1 MTAEQHKRQQAQYTR
16 SLLDAVY
23 EPDRLKRQQIT
34 ETRRRNRAMKETN
47 DEKNERPA

>member
-1 MTAEQHKRQQAQYTR
+1 MTPEQRKRQQAQYTR

-23 EPDRLKRQQIT
+23 EPDRIRQRQIT
-34 ETRRRNRAMKETN
+34 ETRRSNKLLKETN

>member
-1 MTAEQHKRQQAQYTR
+1 MTPEQRKRQQAQYAR

-34 ETRRRNRAMKETN
+34 ETRRRNQRLRQQTKQHKETQ
-47 DEKNERPA
+47 

>member
-1 MTAEQHKRQQAQYTR
+1 MTAEQRKRQQAQYAR

-23 EPDRLKRQQIT
+23 EPDRIKRQQIT

>member
-1 MTAEQHKRQQAQYTR
+1 MTPEQQKQQQAQYIR

-23 EPDRLKRQQIT
+23 EPDRLKQEQIQ
-34 ETRRRNRAMKETN
+34 ETRRRNRLLKETN

>member
-1 MTAEQHKRQQAQYTR
+1 MTAEQRKRQQAQYTR

-23 EPDRLKRQQIT
+23 EPDRLKRQQIA